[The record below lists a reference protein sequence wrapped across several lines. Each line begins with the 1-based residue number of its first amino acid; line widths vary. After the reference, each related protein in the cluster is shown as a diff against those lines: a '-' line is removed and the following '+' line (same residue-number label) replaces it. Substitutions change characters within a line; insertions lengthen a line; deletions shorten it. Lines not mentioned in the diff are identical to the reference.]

1 MNGKPKCL
9 IFVPTYNEAE
19 NVGGLYGQIG
29 GLNLDAEILFLDDN
43 SPDGTG
49 QIIDRIA
56 AENQGVH
63 TIHRSGKLGI
73 GSAHATGIRWAYEH
87 GYELLVTM
95 DCDFTHSPDRIA
107 DFLAQSQDYDV
118 VVGSRYLQEGSLK
131 TWNALRK
138 TLTRVGHWLTTTLLR
153 MPYDATGAFRLYR
166 LDRIPAGTFDIVSS
180 QSYSFF
186 FESLY
191 VLWLNG
197 WRVKEIPLELP
208 ARTYGHSKMVLKD
221 VIRSTWLL
229 GYLFLKTR
237 IDRQS
242 LIYAEPFKDIAS
254 LEPTQAQAEWDE
266 YWLSKKKPGALI
278 YDLVAAFYRKF
289 IIKGTLNHFINK
301 HFDAGAEVLHAGC
314 GSGQVDT
321 DIANRVSIT
330 AMDISQQA
338 LSSYGKFQPKSVRLI
353 HGSIFAIPCPDSAFD
368 GVYNLGVMEH
378 FTEEEIRKVLDEFN
392 RVVKPGGKIVL
403 FWPPAFGVTVNFLSA
418 VHWLL
423 HKMGKTDIK
432 LHPDEITHVRSR
444 TQVRTYLEA
453 SGFSLADYYFGPRD
467 LFTQAVVTGRKER
480 AAVPIAAGK
489 RSAAS
494 GFDR

>member
-1 MNGKPKCL
+1 MRSSQQLL
-9 IFVPTYNEAE
+9 IFVPTFNEAE
-19 NVGGLYGQIG
+19 NVEVLFNQIHA
-29 GLNLDAEILFLDDN
+29 LNLDADLLFLDDN

-56 AENQGVH
+56 AENASVY
-63 TIHRSGKLGI
+63 TIHRTGKLGI

-87 GYELLVTM
+87 GYKLLVTM
-95 DCDFTHSPDRIA
+95 DCDFTHSPDRIS
-107 DFLAQSQDYDV
+107 DFLAQAENFDV

-138 TLTRVGHWLTTTLLR
+138 TLTHVGHLLTTTLLR

-166 LDRIPAGTFDIVSS
+166 LDRIPAGTFDLVSS

-197 WRVKEIPLELP
+197 HSVKEIPLELP

-221 VIRSTWLL
+221 VVRSTWLL

-237 IDRQS
+237 IDRQA
-242 LIYAEPFKDIAS
+242 LLYAEPFKDIAN
-254 LEPTQAQAEWDE
+254 LEPSQAQTEWDA

-278 YDLVAAFYRKF
+278 YDLIAAFYRKF
-289 IIKGTLNHFINK
+289 IIKDALNHFIDK
-301 HFDAGAEVLHAGC
+301 HFPKNAQILHAGC

-321 DIANRVSIT
+321 DIANRMSIS
-330 AMDISQQA
+330 AMDISAQA
-338 LSSYGKFQPKSVRLI
+338 LSSYQKFQPKSEQLI
-353 HGSIFAIPCPDSAFD
+353 HGSIFAIPAPDSSFD

-378 FTEEEIRKVLDEFN
+378 FTEGEIRQILGEFN
-392 RVVKPGGKIVL
+392 RVVRPEGKIVL
-403 FWPPAFGVTVNFLSA
+403 FWPPAYGVTVKVLGA
-418 VHWLL
+418 VHWALR
-423 HKMGKTDIK
+423 KMGKTEIK

-444 TQVRTYLEA
+444 GQVRNYLEG
-453 SGFSLADYYFGPRD
+453 SGFSLVDYYFGPRD
-467 LFTQAVVTGRKER
+467 LFTQAVVIGRKDS
-480 AAVPIAAGK
+480 AAAPTATGS

-494 GFDR
+494 GSER